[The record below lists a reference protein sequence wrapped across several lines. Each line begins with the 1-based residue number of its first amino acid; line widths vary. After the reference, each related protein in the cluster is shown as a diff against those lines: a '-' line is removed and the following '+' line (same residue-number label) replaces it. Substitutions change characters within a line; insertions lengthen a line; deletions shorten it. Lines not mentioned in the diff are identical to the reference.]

1 MSRRRSDN
9 DGSFAS
15 DEQDKFPLRQL
26 KADRSKLPHKKSILI
41 CETAIYSYIQ
51 RECIS
56 EIERFVKPS
65 AMLILLIE
73 VNVHECTIEEV
84 ILSLRGRS
92 AVMPANG
99 INTAYY
105 KMCTTNGVDLASW
118 IGAQYQHRLD
128 GAYRHVVKKLFD
140 ISAREGV
147 RESEH
152 LAAAHGL
159 GPRA

>member
-1 MSRRRSDN
+1 
-9 DGSFAS
+9 
-15 DEQDKFPLRQL
+15 
-26 KADRSKLPHKKSILI
+26 
-41 CETAIYSYIQ
+41 
-51 RECIS
+51 
-56 EIERFVKPS
+56 
-65 AMLILLIE
+65 MLILLTE
-73 VNVHECTIEEV
+73 ANVHECSIEEV

-92 AVMPANG
+92 AVMPVNDIDAV
-99 INTAYY
+99 YY
-105 KMCTTNGVDLASW
+105 KMYTANGVDLASW

-128 GAYRHVVKKLFD
+128 GAYRYVVKKLFD